1 MLGQGTVAEVG
12 ETSQLPLTVPPQEL
26 EDLQNELPGY
36 LRNLVSDDANVL
48 VWHTLLLPE
57 ETPYNHRAFNLRI
70 SFPRDYPL
78 KPPTVTF
85 TTRIYHPNVDSDGQV
100 CLPITSKENW
110 KPYTKAY
117 QVLEAL
123 NMLVNKP
130 DLDQPVRVE
139 LADLLIQD
147 PLLFHKNAEDFTL
160 KFGEPRPS

>member
-1 MLGQGTVAEVG
+1 MTASKRVAK
-12 ETSQLPLTVPPQEL
+12 
-26 EDLQNELPGY
+26 
-36 LRNLVSDDANVL
+36 
-48 VWHTLLLPE
+48 E

-85 TTRIYHPNVDSDGQV
+85 TTKIYHPNVDSDGQV
-100 CLPITSKENW
+100 CLPIASKENW

-160 KFGEPRPS
+160 KFGESRPS

>member
-1 MLGQGTVAEVG
+1 MTASKRVAK
-12 ETSQLPLTVPPQEL
+12 
-26 EDLQNELPGY
+26 
-36 LRNLVSDDANVL
+36 
-48 VWHTLLLPE
+48 E
-57 ETPYNHRAFNLRI
+57 EAPYNHRAFNLLI
-70 SFPRDYPL
+70 SFPKDYPL

-85 TTRIYHPNVDSDGQV
+85 TTRIYHPNVDIDGQV

-130 DLDQPVRVE
+130 DLDQPVRLE

-160 KFGEPRPS
+160 NFGEPRPS